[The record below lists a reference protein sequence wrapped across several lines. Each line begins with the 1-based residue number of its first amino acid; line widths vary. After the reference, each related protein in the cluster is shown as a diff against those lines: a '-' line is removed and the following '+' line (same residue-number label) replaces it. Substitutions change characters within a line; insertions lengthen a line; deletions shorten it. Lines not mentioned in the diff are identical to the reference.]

1 VASFAEP
8 RLSANA
14 RLYPPGPKPHF
25 LIGNIPLANRDP
37 LALFLAWSREFGDIF
52 HYRAGWVHVY
62 FLNHPALIESVLLT
76 QNQNFMKERVMR
88 NSRWFFGEGLL
99 TSEGSHWLR
108 QRRLSQPAFHRERIS
123 SYAGTITEYAEQTLA
138 EWKDGDTCDVHQEMM
153 HLTVKIVAKVLFN
166 VDVAEEC
173 RRISSS
179 LDVLMEQTA
188 GGRMM
193 LPPVLRVLLWP
204 LFSRLRRAVG
214 QLDETV
220 YGIIAQRRARG
231 DSGDLLSMLLA
242 ARDEDGSSMTDRE
255 LRDEAMAFL
264 LAGHETTALALSWT
278 WYLLS
283 QHLEAEQRLH
293 EELKQVLDGRS
304 PTAAD
309 LPRLTYTESVVKES
323 MRLYPPAWGMGR
335 SPVRPCE
342 IGGYR
347 VLPGASVVMSQWV
360 MHRDP
365 RYFADPERFDPA
377 RWSTESVQ
385 KLPRFVYFPFGGGP
399 RVCIGAGF
407 AMMEA
412 TLLLAAIAQKFQLRL
427 VPEHPVV
434 PLPSFTLRPK
444 YGIRVTLAQRS
455 RS

>member
-1 VASFAEP
+1 MASFAEHRVP
-8 RLSANA
+8 ASLG
-14 RLYPPGPKPHF
+14 LYPPGPKPHF
-25 LIGNIPLANRDP
+25 LIGNIPLASRDP
-37 LALFLAWSREFGDIF
+37 LTLFTTWAREFGDIF

-62 FLNHPALIESVLLT
+62 FLNHPGLIESVLVT

-99 TSEGSHWLR
+99 TSEGAHWLR
-108 QRRLSQPAFHRERIS
+108 QRRLSQPAFHRERVA
-123 SYAGTITEYAEQTLA
+123 SYAKIITDFGDQLLA
-138 EWKDGDTCDVHQEMM
+138 EWKDGETRDVHREMM

-179 LDVLMEQTA
+179 LDVLMQQTA

-193 LPPVLRVLLWP
+193 LPPFLRFLFWP
-204 LFSRLRRAVG
+204 LFSSLRRAVG

-220 YGIIAQRRARG
+220 YRIIAQRRAGG
-231 DSGDLLSMLLA
+231 DAGDLLSMLLA
-242 ARDEDGSSMTDRE
+242 ARDEDGSSMTDHQ

-283 QHLEAEQRLH
+283 QHPEAQHRLH
-293 EELKQVLDGRS
+293 EELRHVLGGRD
-304 PTAAD
+304 PAAAD

-335 SPVRPCE
+335 SPIEPCE

-365 RYFADPERFDPA
+365 RYFADPERFDPQ
-377 RWSTESVQ
+377 RWFTESEQ

-412 TLLLAAIAQKFQLRL
+412 TLLLAAIAQRFQLRL
-427 VPEHPVV
+427 VPGHPVV

-444 YGIRVTLAQRS
+444 HGIRMKLEARN
-455 RS
+455 

>member
-1 VASFAEP
+1 
-8 RLSANA
+8 
-14 RLYPPGPKPHF
+14 

-37 LALFLAWSREFGDIF
+37 LALFSTWAREFGDIF

-62 FLNHPALIESVLLT
+62 FLNHPALIESVLVT
-76 QNQNFMKERVMR
+76 QHQNFMKERVMR
-88 NSRWFFGEGLL
+88 NSRWFFGDGLL
-99 TSEGSHWLR
+99 TSEGAHWLR
-108 QRRLSQPAFHRERIS
+108 QRRLSQPAFHRERIA
-123 SYAGTITEYAEQTLA
+123 SYASTITDDAAQMLA
-138 EWKDGDTCDVHQEMM
+138 EWKDGDVRDVHQEMM

-173 RRISSS
+173 RKISTS
-179 LDVLMEQTA
+179 LDALMEQTA

-193 LPPVLRVLLWP
+193 LPPALRFLLWP
-204 LFSRLRRAVG
+204 LFSRLRRAVSH
-214 QLDETV
+214 LDETV
-220 YGIIAQRRARG
+220 YGIIAQRRAAG
-231 DSGDLLSMLLA
+231 DGGDLLSMLLA

-283 QHLEAEQRLH
+283 QHPEAEHRLH
-293 EELKQVLDGRS
+293 EELQQVLGGRA
-304 PTAAD
+304 PEVAD

-335 SPVRPCE
+335 SPIRPCE
-342 IGGYR
+342 VGGYR

-377 RWSTESVQ
+377 RWSTERVQ
-385 KLPRFVYFPFGGGP
+385 KLPKFVYFPFGGGP

-407 AMMEA
+407 AIMEA

-427 VPEHPVV
+427 VPGHPVV

-444 YGIRVTLAQRS
+444 YGIRMKLEERS
-455 RS
+455 GS

>member
-1 VASFAEP
+1 MPAP
-8 RLSANA
+8 TRD
-14 RLYPPGPKPHF
+14 YPPGPKPHF
-25 LIGNIPLANRDP
+25 LIGNFPLANRDP
-37 LALFLAWSREFGDIF
+37 LRVFTGWAREFGDLF
-52 HYRAGWVHVY
+52 HYRAGWVHIY
-62 FLNHPALIESVLLT
+62 FLNHPALIESVLVN
-76 QNQNFMKERVMR
+76 QHQNFTKERVLR
-88 NSRWFFGEGLL
+88 NSRWFFGDGLL

-108 QRRLSQPAFHRERIS
+108 QRRLSQPAFHRERIA
-123 SYAGTITEYAEQTLA
+123 SYAQTITGYAQGMLA
-138 EWKDGDTCDVHQEMM
+138 EWKDGEVRDVHQEMM

-173 RRISSS
+173 EKISSS
-179 LDVLMEQTA
+179 LDVLMQQTS

-193 LPPVLRVLLWP
+193 LPPFLRFLVMP
-204 LFSRLRRAVG
+204 FFSRLRRAVR

-220 YGIIAQRRARG
+220 YGIIAQRRRG
-231 DSGDLLSMLLA
+231 GDAGDLLSMLLA
-242 ARDEDGSSMTDRE
+242 ARDEDGSSMTDQQ

-283 QHLEAEQRLH
+283 QNPEVENKLH
-293 EELKQVLDGRS
+293 EELAKVLGGRAPQAS
-304 PTAAD
+304 D

-323 MRLYPPAWGMGR
+323 MRLYPPAWAMGR
-335 SPVRPCE
+335 SAIKPCE

-347 VLPGASVVMSQWV
+347 VQPGASVVMSQWI

-365 RYFADPERFDPA
+365 RYFPNPEQFDPS
-377 RWSTESVQ
+377 RWSAESAQ

-399 RVCIGAGF
+399 RVCIGASF

-427 VPEHPVV
+427 VPGHPVI

-444 YGIRVTLAQRS
+444 HGIKMELQERRTK
-455 RS
+455 